1 MRNAEAIKRRLEA
14 AKHIGD
20 QKEALNTLADITF
33 DIGISAC
40 EERKKLQAEID
51 NLRKIIVGNG
61 DFEHSLLARVG
72 GMEKCVDSMGET
84 LEEIKRALLG
94 GIGDDKNYTGGIMG
108 KINDLKDFKSN
119 VTKIMWAIILAALAQ
134 IVTTILGLI

>member
-40 EERKKLQAEID
+40 EERAKLQNEID
-51 NLRKIIVGNG
+51 NLRRIISGNG
-61 DFEHSLLARVG
+61 DIEHSLISRVSE
-72 GMEKCVDSMGET
+72 MERCVSTMGEDIT
-84 LEEIKRALLG
+84 KIKNALLG
-94 GIGDDKNYTGGIMG
+94 DIGDDDKYTGGIMG
-108 KINDLKDFKSN
+108 KINDLKDFKSG
-119 VTKIMWAIILAALAQ
+119 VTKIMWAIILAAVSQ
-134 IVTTILGLI
+134 IVVAILGLI

>member
-40 EERKKLQAEID
+40 EERSKLQKEID
-51 NLRKIIVGNG
+51 NLRKIISGL
-61 DFEHSLLARVG
+61 SL
-72 GMEKCVDSMGET
+72 
-84 LEEIKRALLG
+84 IH
-94 GIGDDKNYTGGIMG
+94 I
-108 KINDLKDFKSN
+108 
-119 VTKIMWAIILAALAQ
+119 
-134 IVTTILGLI
+134 